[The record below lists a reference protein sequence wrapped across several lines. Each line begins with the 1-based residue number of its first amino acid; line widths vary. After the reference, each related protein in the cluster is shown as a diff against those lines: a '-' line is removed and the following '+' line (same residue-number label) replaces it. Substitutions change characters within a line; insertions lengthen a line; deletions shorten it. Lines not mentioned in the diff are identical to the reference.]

1 MRKAFIFI
9 LGIIFFSLVNL
20 SSVYAISITA
30 NIPEKY
36 QEVYPGERLYFE
48 IAVKYPEN
56 PTRVDL
62 RLNYIIEKDGEVVT
76 RSKALKAVE
85 TQASFLDYIIIPEGS
100 PSSFHDLKIEVRDYG
115 DLEEDVSTGFKLA
128 EKGLDRIAKYFFI
141 TIGGMVFLG
150 ILVMVDIFR
159 RKK

>member
-1 MRKAFIFI
+1 M
-9 LGIIFFSLVNL
+9 LGIILFGLINL
-20 SSVYAISITA
+20 SSVYAISITT

-36 QEVYPGERLYFE
+36 QEVHPGERLYFE

-62 RLNYIIEKDGEVVT
+62 KLNYIIEKDEKIVT
-76 RSKALKAVE
+76 RAKAIKAVE

-100 PSSFHDLKIEVRDYG
+100 ETSFHDLKIEVRDYG
-115 DLEEDVSTGFKLA
+115 DLEETVSTGFKLT
-128 EKGLDRIAKYFFI
+128 EKGLDKIAKYFFI
-141 TIGGMVFLG
+141 TIGGMMFLG
-150 ILVMVDIFR
+150 ILIMIDIFR

>member
-1 MRKAFIFI
+1 MKKSLFFLVCI
-9 LGIIFFSLVNL
+9 LLLGL
-20 SSVYAISITA
+20 SSVSAISITA

-36 QEVYPGERLYFE
+36 QEVYPGDRLYFE

-76 RSKALKAVE
+76 RAKALKAVE

-100 PSSFHDLKIEVRDYG
+100 PTSFHDLKIEVRDYG
-115 DLEEDVSTGFKLA
+115 DLEEEVSTGFKLA
-128 EKGLDRIAKYFFI
+128 ERGLDRIAKYFFI
-141 TIGGMVFLG
+141 IVGGMTFLG
-150 ILVMVDIFR
+150 ILIMIDIFR

>member
-1 MRKAFIFI
+1 MKKSLFFLVCI
-9 LGIIFFSLVNL
+9 LLLGL
-20 SSVYAISITA
+20 SSVSAISITA

-36 QEVYPGERLYFE
+36 QEVYPGDRLYFE

-76 RSKALKAVE
+76 RAKALKAVE

-100 PSSFHDLKIEVRDYG
+100 PTSFHDLKIEVRDYG
-115 DLEEDVSTGFKLA
+115 DLVEEVSTGFKLA
-128 EKGLDRIAKYFFI
+128 ERGLDRIAKYFFI
-141 TIGGMVFLG
+141 IVGGMTFLG
-150 ILVMVDIFR
+150 ILIMIDIFR